1 MVRADADRAPTARSA
16 RPAPLRVRDP
26 VALLLLVVAALALW
40 RWPLL
45 TAAPNRLLTGR
56 GIPLVELLHG
66 VRWLLAMPAGV
77 LLTAA
82 WWPPRSAARV
92 VQLVCC
98 ASLAAGLWA
107 LAGAE
112 AWQRSEGD
120 PESLVRVSFGGAFW
134 VLMAALCL
142 LYMQALQAVASSRHW
157 HFATQVLVALMGLLP
172 LVVLAGQGSFDA
184 LSLWRE
190 YRNHQDRFD
199 AAFGQHLGLVIGAVL
214 PATVLG
220 ALLGAWAYRRPRWR
234 AGLMG
239 VLGVV
244 QTVPSIAL
252 FALLIAPL
260 AWLGRV
266 WPASGVAGV
275 GLAPALVALT
285 LYGLLPVAQATL
297 AGLAQVPAGARDAA
311 RGLGM
316 SAWQVFARVE
326 LPLAW
331 PVFLGGVRVT
341 AVQAVGLACV
351 AALIGAGGFGSLL
364 FEGLSGSALDLVL
377 LGVLP
382 VVALS
387 LAVDT
392 AFKLM
397 PSPAHTAALMTPPAH
412 EARDD

>member
-1 MVRADADRAPTARSA
+1 M
-16 RPAPLRVRDP
+16 RVRDP
-26 VALLLLVVAALALW
+26 VALLLLVVAVLALW

-45 TAAPNRLLTGR
+45 TFAPNRLLTGR
-56 GIPLVELLHG
+56 GIPLADLLHG
-66 VRWLLAMPAGV
+66 LRWLLAAPAC
-77 LLTAA
+77 LLLSAP
-82 WWPPRSAARV
+82 WWPPRRGARAL
-92 VQLVCC
+92 QLLCC

-107 LAGAE
+107 LAGQE
-112 AWQRSEGD
+112 AWQRAEGD
-120 PESLVRVSFGGAFW
+120 LEALVRVSFGGAFW
-134 VLMAALCL
+134 VLMAVLGL
-142 LYMQALQAVASSRHW
+142 LYMQALRALASARTW
-157 HFATQVLVALMGLLP
+157 RFGTQVLVALIGLLP
-172 LVVLAGQGSFDA
+172 LVALAVQGSLDT

-199 AAFGQHLGLVIGAVL
+199 AALGQHLLLVLGAVL

-220 ALLGAWAYRRPRWR
+220 ALLGAWAHRQPRVR

-275 GLAPALVALT
+275 GLAPAWVALT

-364 FEGLSGSALDLVL
+364 FEGLSGSAVDLVL

-392 AFKLM
+392 AFKLI
-397 PSPAHTAALMTPPAH
+397 PSPAHLAVLTPPAT
-412 EARDD
+412 EIRE

>member
-1 MVRADADRAPTARSA
+1 
-16 RPAPLRVRDP
+16 
-26 VALLLLVVAALALW
+26 
-40 RWPLL
+40 
-45 TAAPNRLLTGR
+45 LLTGR
-56 GIPLVELLHG
+56 GIPLAELLHG
-66 VRWLLAMPAGV
+66 VRWLLAVPAV
-77 LLTAA
+77 LLLSAP
-82 WWPPRSAARV
+82 WWPPRRSGARAL
-92 VQLVCC
+92 QLLCC
-98 ASLAAGLWA
+98 ASLAAGLWT
-107 LAGAE
+107 LAGGE
-112 AWQRSEGD
+112 AWQRAEGD
-120 PESLVRVSFGGAFW
+120 LEALVRVSFGGAFW
-134 VLMAALCL
+134 VLMAALGL
-142 LYMQALQAVASSRHW
+142 LYMQALQALAVARRW
-157 HFATQVLVALMGLLP
+157 RFGTQVLVALLGLLP
-172 LVVLAGQGSFDA
+172 LVALAMHGSLDA

-190 YRNHQDRFD
+190 YRNHQERFD
-199 AAFGQHLGLVIGAVL
+199 AAFGQHLQLVLGAVL

-220 ALLGAWAYRRPRWR
+220 ALLGAWAFRQPRVR
-234 AGLMG
+234 ASLMG

-364 FEGLSGSALDLVL
+364 FEGLSGSAVDLVL

-387 LAVDT
+387 LGVDT
-392 AFKLM
+392 AFKLI
-397 PSPAHTAALMTPPAH
+397 PSPVHTAVLTPPAA
-412 EARDD
+412 EALND